1 MKKKL
6 SLHKFKNE
14 DQERDF
20 WSKVDLTDYFES
32 KNLQA
37 VSFPNLKP
45 SSRSISLRLSEAML
59 MRLKE
64 QANEL
69 HIPYQSIIKQYI
81 FQGISR
87 SSILRGGH

>member
-6 SLHKFKNE
+6 KVPNFKSE
-14 DQERDF
+14 DEEREF
-20 WSKVDLTDYFES
+20 WAHVDLADYFEA
-32 KNLQA
+32 KDFVP

-45 SSRSISLRLSEAML
+45 SSRAISIRLTEAML

-69 HIPYQSIIKQYI
+69 HIPYQALIKQYI
-81 FQGISR
+81 A
-87 SSILRGGH
+87 RGLAHAA

>member
-6 SLHKFKNE
+6 KVPKFKSE
-14 DQERDF
+14 DEEREF
-20 WSKVDLTDYFES
+20 WANVDLADYFEI
-32 KNLQA
+32 KDFRP

-45 SSRSISLRLSEAML
+45 TSRAISIRLTEAML

-69 HIPYQSIIKQYI
+69 QVPYQALIKQFI
-81 FQGISR
+81 AEGLS
-87 SSILRGGH
+87 HAA

>member
-6 SLHKFKNE
+6 KVPKFRNE
-14 DQERDF
+14 DEEREF
-20 WSKVDLTDYFES
+20 WAGVDLADYFEAKDFTS
-32 KNLQA
+32 

-45 SSRSISLRLSEAML
+45 SSRAISIRLPEAML

-69 HIPYQSIIKQYI
+69 RVPYQALIKQYVAE
-81 FQGISR
+81 G
-87 SSILRGGH
+87 LHHAA

>member
-6 SLHKFKNE
+6 QVPKFKNE
-14 DQERDF
+14 DAEREF
-20 WSKVDLTDYFES
+20 WASTDLADYFEA
-32 KNLQA
+32 KDFQP

-45 SSRSISLRLSEAML
+45 SSRAISIRLSEAML

-69 HIPYQSIIKQYI
+69 RVPYQALIKQYI
-81 FQGISR
+81 AQG
-87 SSILRGGH
+87 LAHAA